1 MNTLTIYLK
10 SGNTIRLSFIKEWT
24 IRTSGN
30 TVTHLEIKI
39 KRLGIFDWLPTKK
52 LLVASIDLSQ
62 IEAITKN

>member
-30 TVTHLEIKI
+30 TVTHLEIK
-39 KRLGIFDWLPTKK
+39 RLGIFDWLPTKK